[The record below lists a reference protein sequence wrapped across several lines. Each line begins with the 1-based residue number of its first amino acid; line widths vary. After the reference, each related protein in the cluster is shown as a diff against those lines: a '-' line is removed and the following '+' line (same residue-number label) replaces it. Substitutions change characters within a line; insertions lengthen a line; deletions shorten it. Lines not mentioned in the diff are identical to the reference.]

1 MTKEKREIQIVLDN
15 LWIEYSQLYQKVNN
29 LEYFI
34 NYKMSAPDTLHPQD
48 MEITKRLVKVSTF
61 QAYYLPK
68 QLEAMKTYLDILRL
82 RIDDLSKQF
91 KECK

>member
-1 MTKEKREIQIVLDN
+1 MTKKQRDIQIILDK
-15 LWIEYSQLYQKVNN
+15 LWVEYSQLYQRVNS
-29 LEYFI
+29 LDYFI

-48 MEITKRLVKVSTF
+48 METTMRLVKVSQC

-68 QLEAMKTYLDILRL
+68 QLEVMKTYLNILKE

-91 KECK
+91 KESK